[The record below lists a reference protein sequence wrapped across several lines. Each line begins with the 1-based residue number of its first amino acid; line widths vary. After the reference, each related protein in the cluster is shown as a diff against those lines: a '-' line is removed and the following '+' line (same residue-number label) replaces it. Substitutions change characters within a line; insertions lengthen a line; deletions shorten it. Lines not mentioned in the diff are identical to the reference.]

1 MRRSASAGDAAAS
14 GTCLATTVGVRR
26 KETAEQNHCEV
37 PHTRGKRPG
46 SIIAAFSNG
55 WRLPCRPRWLRSL
68 PTRSKPATPAV
79 DLLLKIGTALLM
91 TFAATLV
98 LVHAEIYLAQS
109 PTMF

>member
-1 MRRSASAGDAAAS
+1 MEAPMPPKS
-14 GTCLATTVGVRR
+14 
-26 KETAEQNHCEV
+26 
-37 PHTRGKRPG
+37 
-46 SIIAAFSNG
+46 
-55 WRLPCRPRWLRSL
+55 LRS

-98 LVHAEIYLAQS
+98 LVHAEIYLAHA

>member
-1 MRRSASAGDAAAS
+1 MPPNS
-14 GTCLATTVGVRR
+14 
-26 KETAEQNHCEV
+26 
-37 PHTRGKRPG
+37 
-46 SIIAAFSNG
+46 
-55 WRLPCRPRWLRSL
+55 LRHL

-109 PTMF
+109 PTIF

>member
-1 MRRSASAGDAAAS
+1 MPPKS
-14 GTCLATTVGVRR
+14 
-26 KETAEQNHCEV
+26 
-37 PHTRGKRPG
+37 
-46 SIIAAFSNG
+46 
-55 WRLPCRPRWLRSL
+55 LRCL